1 MGGGVDWNEVIGP
14 GLYPPTAPERPSNK
28 PHPGSYE
35 ALRGTA
41 AGAGLPVDP
50 VNHPP
55 HYTQGG
61 IETIDAIEAALTA
74 EEFRGYCK
82 GNALKYVWR
91 ERHKGQNESIKKAIW
106 YLNRLVGE

>member
-1 MGGGVDWNEVIGP
+1 M
-14 GLYPPTAPERPSNK
+14 
-28 PHPGSYE
+28 
-35 ALRGTA
+35 
-41 AGAGLPVDP
+41 
-50 VNHPP
+50 NHPV

-61 IETIDAIEAALTA
+61 IETIDAIEAALGPDG
-74 EEFRGYCK
+74 FRAYCK